1 MSLQVECMRLVFGDV
16 DSVLRFSACCA
27 VTIRAPMLHFESD
40 AYGDDNRR
48 DTAAPAV
55 PHIADGCMIAENSQ
69 AHPRLANYC
78 VALAHV
84 NRPCLIGV
92 FPYVMTAHCKR
103 LWSCSP
109 PLHGGCANRP
119 GGVAAFDCSSPACSP
134 G

>member
-1 MSLQVECMRLVFGDV
+1 MLQVECMRLVFGDV

-40 AYGDDNRR
+40 SCSSDSRC

-55 PHIADGCMIAENSQ
+55 PHIADGCMIVKNRQ
-69 AHPRLANYC
+69 AHPQLARHY

-92 FPYVMTAHCKR
+92 CSSAMPEHCKR
-103 LWSCSP
+103 LSCCSP

-119 GGVAAFDCSSPACSP
+119 GGVAAFDHNSTACSP